1 VRKSLVERGQL
12 RGRPL
17 DIERA
22 ECFGQAVAAP
32 RADQRHD
39 VLALRGADALRDRA
53 QLVRQWSF
61 AEASSNS
68 RRRRVVTAPPT
79 MTRND
84 RVAESGQAVM

>member
-1 VRKSLVERGQL
+1 
-12 RGRPL
+12 
-17 DIERA
+17 
-22 ECFGQAVAAP
+22 
-32 RADQRHD
+32 
-39 VLALRGADALRDRA
+39 LRGADALRDRA

-84 RVAESGQAVM
+84 RVAESGQAAM